1 MGSEGGQPSPRARPV
16 VSAGGVAGTPQPT
29 GVAGRVL
36 ELIAAL
42 RRAGLP
48 AAQAGA
54 IDAMRTLGHVDLLDR
69 RQLREALAAVTV
81 TSQSQRATFDEL
93 FDLYLP
99 ARDVTAGSQP
109 GAAAGTDGD
118 GADGDGVDGD
128 GAGDD
133 PEALLEELLD
143 ALGGGDDVIR
153 GAARRAVER
162 FGRVEGT
169 DGRVTYFQYRVFRA
183 IDVQRLL
190 RELLQR
196 AQDGRD
202 SDLSPLEERL
212 LEDEFRRRVRAF
224 QQEVDAEIRRHAA
237 ADRGVDRVAD
247 RVVRPPIEERDLFHL
262 DREEQRELRAHI
274 RPLARKLATRVAAKR
289 RVGRD
294 GRLDVR
300 RTVRRSLLSGGVPF
314 DPTFRPRRPH
324 RPELVV
330 LCDVSGSVASFARFT
345 LQLVHALQEQF
356 TTVRSF
362 AFIDA
367 LDEVTGWFAHQD
379 PSDAMRRV
387 LQEADLVWLDGHSDY
402 GRAFEQ
408 FHRGHARSLSPRT
421 TVLILGDARNNHRQ
435 SGAWVLA
442 ELQRRARHVYW
453 LNPEPRAFW
462 DTGDSIAASYA
473 RYVDDM
479 VEVRN
484 LNQLARFVERIA

>member
-1 MGSEGGQPSPRARPV
+1 MVSVGDVPSQGNGAGGPDGAGGSDEADDGAEV
-16 VSAGGVAGTPQPT
+16 LALGGVAD
-29 GVAGRVL
+29 RVL
-36 ELIAAL
+36 DLIAAL

-48 AAQAGA
+48 AAQAEA
-54 IDAMRTLGHVDLLDR
+54 IDAMRTLAHVELIDR
-69 RQLREALAAVTV
+69 AQLREALAAVVV
-81 TSQSQRATFDEL
+81 TSRSHRGTFDEL

-99 ARDVTAGSQP
+99 ARDVAAG
-109 GAAAGTDGD
+109 GAAGTASEASDEGSEE
-118 GADGDGVDGD
+118 
-128 GAGDD
+128 D
-133 PEALLEELLD
+133 PESLLEDLLE
-143 ALGGGDDVIR
+143 ALGGGGDDAIR
-153 GAARRAVER
+153 RAARRAVER
-162 FGRVEGT
+162 HGRVEGR
-169 DGRVTYFQYRVFRA
+169 DGRATYFQYRVFRA
-183 IDVQRLL
+183 IDVHRLL

-196 AQDGRD
+196 EQDD
-202 SDLSPLEERL
+202 SDSQLGPLEERL

-237 ADRGVDRVAD
+237 AQRGVDRVAD

-262 DREEQRELRAHI
+262 DREEQQELRAQV

-300 RTVRRSLLSGGVPF
+300 RTVRRSLITGGVPF

-356 TTVRSF
+356 ATVRSF

-367 LDEVTGWFAHQD
+367 LDEVTGWFVHQD
-379 PSDAMRRV
+379 PADAMRRM
-387 LQEADLVWLDGHSDY
+387 LTEADLVWLDGHSDY
-402 GRAFEQ
+402 GRALEQ
-408 FHRGHARSLSPRT
+408 FHRDHAQSLTPRT

-453 LNPEPRAFW
+453 LNPEPQRFW
-462 DTGDSIAASYA
+462 DTGDSIATGYA

-484 LNQLARFVERIA
+484 LNQLARFVERIV